1 MIAFMDLFGQPFR
14 LNYNGENLFKS
25 SVSAIFSI
33 LFVITVMAYSF
44 YNLYLMFQHKGL
56 IINYFQTN
64 MPENANYTFN
74 NNNFLAFQLLS
85 KNNDNIFDSKSNN
98 LSKYFTFNASKLYNI
113 YTVDNLRISKCDL
126 KIYEKLPQDN
136 GLLLCIDFNNTK
148 MDGNY
153 FSTDAGSY
161 INILL
166 DFNYTLFFQD
176 NTNNSIN
183 ITNFFPLRLYV
194 FYQVSNIDLLN
205 YDQPF
210 SNSSG
215 LFIFDVLFNVTINIE
230 ISTQLIEINT
240 DSSYISNSLDTL
252 KLFTSNY
259 IYHTNDLNFPTTIL
273 INFYYYLNP
282 IKSVYYRE
290 YMKLVNVMNNVS
302 SLAHIIFSIF
312 GLLCSR
318 YNQYK
323 LKVDFIEENILFKLE
338 KQKTNDNNELILN
351 PENPIMTN
359 PSNNLQPFQDPK
371 RPCQF
376 IKMKSYFDY
385 LFCCKSEYKIRKV
398 RFSDDAS
405 DFYEKLI
412 DAKRILLLLTQ
423 FDDLKNVWL
432 ESYQTVIL
440 NYSKIILDP
449 EEIKKI
455 ENDEK
460 KYQKCFHE
468 ILIKRSDKVNKM
480 LLNKFY

>member
-1 MIAFMDLFGQPFR
+1 
-14 LNYNGENLFKS
+14 
-25 SVSAIFSI
+25 
-33 LFVITVMAYSF
+33 
-44 YNLYLMFQHKGL
+44 
-56 IINYFQTN
+56 

-215 LFIFDVLFNVTINIE
+215 LFIFDVLFNVTRNIE

-312 GLLCSR
+312 
-318 YNQYK
+318 
-323 LKVDFIEENILFKLE
+323 
-338 KQKTNDNNELILN
+338 
-351 PENPIMTN
+351 
-359 PSNNLQPFQDPK
+359 
-371 RPCQF
+371 
-376 IKMKSYFDY
+376 
-385 LFCCKSEYKIRKV
+385 
-398 RFSDDAS
+398 
-405 DFYEKLI
+405 
-412 DAKRILLLLTQ
+412 
-423 FDDLKNVWL
+423 
-432 ESYQTVIL
+432 
-440 NYSKIILDP
+440 
-449 EEIKKI
+449 
-455 ENDEK
+455 
-460 KYQKCFHE
+460 
-468 ILIKRSDKVNKM
+468 
-480 LLNKFY
+480 